1 MKPSITLNKQG
12 EVVSFDS
19 LSSKFY
25 FFLKESEYGLLED
38 IVSKFT
44 SSPETGNKGAF
55 QVFNRNISYCV
66 TFSNNLYSISFEA
79 EDYSM
84 GEGPKDNEKYKLI
97 VEAANEIIYEADA
110 KGQFTYVNPKTLKVT
125 GFSEK
130 EMMQKS
136 YLDLIHPD
144 YKDKLKLFYTEQVK
158 ELKKSTYQELPIVTK
173 SGEQIWIGLNVQ
185 LLENDFAVT
194 GFLGVGRDITESY
207 HNRLALQQ
215 SEEKYRGIIQ
225 NLQYGLLEVDIN
237 EKIVYANEAMSL
249 ITGYE
254 PEELIGKIAS
264 QLLVDERSME
274 VLDSEHEKRE
284 DGNASVYEIK
294 IKHKDGG
301 HRWVMISGA
310 PIYNVDG
317 SIRGSIGIHMDITD
331 RIESEDELKLT
342 RSRLKK
348 YKEGIEA
355 LNWVTSNLKLS
366 YADQIKEGLKI
377 ALDYLEMDLGVISQ
391 IDDEVYTVKHFVAKN
406 EGVELSNGDE
416 FKLSDT
422 FCDIVIAKDDI
433 LYMKNVSESKYSEH
447 PCHELFGVE
456 SYLGV
461 NYSINGKKCGTVN
474 FSSPDPRNK
483 EFDSYDLEF
492 INLFSKW
499 IGYTITLYENQ
510 KKQFADKEALAA
522 KNEELERN
530 QQFLGAINDFVT
542 SLLDDETLTDIAWEI
557 AESVIEKFD
566 YDDCVIYI
574 VNEEQHVL
582 EQLAAY
588 GSKQTKDRKVLDAI
602 KIPFGTGIVGAVAQS
617 GKAEIIADTS
627 KDDRY
632 VVDDANRM
640 SEITVPIIAD
650 GKVIGVIDSEHQQ
663 KNFFKEE
670 HLTTLKTI
678 ANIAANRLKNA
689 LAKREQQRAEK
700 ELQESEEKFRKILHN
715 AIDAVITID
724 NRGVVKEWN
733 LQAEAIFGY
742 TGEEAIGKPLTATI
756 IPPHHHKSHNAGMRH
771 FNETGHGP
779 VLNQKIEITA
789 VRKSGEEFP
798 IEMAIIPVEDKG
810 SHSFTAFLSDIT
822 IQKQVQAEMEKAL
835 NKERELN
842 ELKSRFVSMTSHEFR
857 TPLTTIKQNT
867 DLISYQLESI
877 IPNEYALFKKY
888 IDRIDGDVNRLT
900 GLMNDILMLGKIES
914 GKIQMNKSKIN
925 FVQFIE
931 KLVTKYSEADSEHRQ
946 IEMKVQ
952 GVPQELEIDTQ
963 LIDHVV
969 SNLLSNALK
978 YSPGA
983 KAPEVNLSF
992 NKLSRVTLR
1001 VKDHGIGIPKKD
1013 QRSLFESF
1021 YRATNVKNI
1030 QGSGLGLSIVKE
1042 FTEMHGGT
1050 IEVDSDEGKGSEFI
1064 VELPLS

>member
-1 MKPSITLNKQG
+1 MYK
-12 EVVSFDS
+12 
-19 LSSKFY
+19 
-25 FFLKESEYGLLED
+25 
-38 IVSKFT
+38 
-44 SSPETGNKGAF
+44 
-55 QVFNRNISYCV
+55 YC
-66 TFSNNLYSISFEA
+66 
-79 EDYSM
+79 
-84 GEGPKDNEKYKLI
+84 
-97 VEAANEIIYEADA
+97 
-110 KGQFTYVNPKTLKVT
+110 
-125 GFSEK
+125 
-130 EMMQKS
+130 
-136 YLDLIHPD
+136 
-144 YKDKLKLFYTEQVK
+144 
-158 ELKKSTYQELPIVTK
+158 
-173 SGEQIWIGLNVQ
+173 
-185 LLENDFAVT
+185 
-194 GFLGVGRDITESY
+194 
-207 HNRLALQQ
+207 
-215 SEEKYRGIIQ
+215 
-225 NLQYGLLEVDIN
+225 
-237 EKIVYANEAMSL
+237 
-249 ITGYE
+249 
-254 PEELIGKIAS
+254 
-264 QLLVDERSME
+264 
-274 VLDSEHEKRE
+274 
-284 DGNASVYEIK
+284 
-294 IKHKDGG
+294 
-301 HRWVMISGA
+301 
-310 PIYNVDG
+310 
-317 SIRGSIGIHMDITD
+317 
-331 RIESEDELKLT
+331 
-342 RSRLKK
+342 
-348 YKEGIEA
+348 
-355 LNWVTSNLKLS
+355 
-366 YADQIKEGLKI
+366 
-377 ALDYLEMDLGVISQ
+377 
-391 IDDEVYTVKHFVAKN
+391 
-406 EGVELSNGDE
+406 
-416 FKLSDT
+416 
-422 FCDIVIAKDDI
+422 
-433 LYMKNVSESKYSEH
+433 
-447 PCHELFGVE
+447 
-456 SYLGV
+456 

-574 VNEEQHVL
+574 VNEEQQVL

-617 GKAEIIADTS
+617 GKAEIVADTS

-689 LAKREQQRAEK
+689 LAKREQHRAEK

-756 IPPHHHKSHNAGMRH
+756 IPSHHHKSHNAGMRH